1 MNPYIALAGLIVGFV
16 VGMTGMGGGA
26 LMTPILVLLFKVDVG
41 TAVTSDLVAAL
52 IMKPIGGGVHMARKT
67 VQWGLVRWLCI
78 GSIPGAILGTF
89 AIKML
94 RDSSANVE
102 NDLKIV
108 LGSVLVLA
116 STTMVLKAWLQGRRT
131 QRERAIVAAG
141 GTIDTKPLVAK
152 PLITVVI
159 GALGGAVVGMT
170 SVGSGSL
177 IIVMLLLLYPRL
189 KGTDLVG
196 TDLVQ
201 AIPLVAAAALAH
213 VFILHD
219 FKLALTSSILLG
231 SVPGVYLGARLSSRA
246 PDGVIRPALVFV
258 LVASGLKLL
267 GLETQTLGWVLL
279 AFVLVGLP
287 VWGAVDAARRPR
299 KEWEDAG
306 LNRRT
311 WVGVQGAG
319 ALFGVGF
326 AAACAY
332 FGNVRR
338 RLVDNGDRTTLEA
351 IAAPVPVPVLQD

>member
-1 MNPYIALAGLIVGFV
+1 MHLNPYIALAGLIVGFV

-41 TAVTSDLVAAL
+41 TAVTSDLVAAI
-52 IMKPIGGGVHMARKT
+52 IMKPVGGAVHMARKT
-67 VQWGLVRWLCI
+67 VHWDLVKWLCI
-78 GSIPGAILGTF
+78 GSVPGAILGTVI
-89 AIKML
+89 IKVL
-94 RDSSANVE
+94 KDRSANVE
-102 NDLKIV
+102 DILKVI

-116 STTMVLKAWLQGRRT
+116 SATMVFKAYLQGRRT
-131 QRERAIVAAG
+131 RRDYALVAGG
-141 GTIDTKPLVAK
+141 GTIDRSIHVKPALT
-152 PLITVVI
+152 LVI
-159 GALGGAVVGMT
+159 GLVGGTVVGMT

-177 IIVMLLLLYPRL
+177 IIVMMMLLYSRL

-201 AIPLVAAAALAH
+201 AVPLVAAAALAH
-213 VFILHD
+213 VLILQD
-219 FKLALTSSILLG
+219 FQLGLSASILLG

-258 LVASGLKLL
+258 LLASGVKLI
-267 GLETQTLGWVLL
+267 GMPTQTLGWFLL

-287 VWGAVDAARRPR
+287 LWGAVDAASRPR
-299 KEWEDAG
+299 TEWEDTG
-306 LNRRT
+306 LSRKT

-332 FGNVRR
+332 FGSVRR
-338 RLVDNGDRTTLEA
+338 RLVSKGAEEGLEP
-351 IAAPVPVPVLQD
+351 APVPVSVE